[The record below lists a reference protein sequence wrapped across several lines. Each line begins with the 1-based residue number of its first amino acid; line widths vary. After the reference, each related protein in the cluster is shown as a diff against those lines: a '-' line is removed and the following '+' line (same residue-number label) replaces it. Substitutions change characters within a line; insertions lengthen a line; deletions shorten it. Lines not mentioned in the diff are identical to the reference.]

1 MFKYK
6 NAAELAKMS
15 EYELEKYQD
24 EKAKHEAALAETK
37 GKEAGEKSGKEAA
50 DKAVDEA
57 KIELNKTIDAQ
68 KEEISALKVSVDEM
82 DKKYEKALTDMNKI
96 KASSRGEDSKNMQTE
111 ILEALTAKDSEGR
124 RQIENYSKAK
134 TPVNFEITGKNVL
147 KAPGVIGVTAGTTQQ
162 EWVAPIGIPHEQTQ
176 ARDIIPIF
184 STNRDTIKYVQFTK
198 KDGSIGSVD
207 PGALKPQIDYNSTPK
222 TAPVIKIA
230 GWVTTQE
237 EFLDDVDGAAEWL
250 AQELPWAYKD
260 EETRQVF
267 KGNGTAATPD
277 ELTGL
282 YSLVATAVNYS
293 GTVNAASNR
302 WDKIAMALTNTRRAL
317 RPGDA
322 IWTSPEDY
330 MELLINKSTG
340 ATAIY
345 DYPIQAGTNG
355 QLYIGGIPIYYHN
368 TFNPGEGLAG
378 NFKRGVALFQRK
390 AITLRTSTE
399 HDQNFTH
406 NLVTWLIE
414 ARVAMPVFFPE
425 SFKKINFNITT

>member
-24 EKAKHEAALAETK
+24 EKAKHEAKIAEDK
-37 GKEAGEKSGKEAA
+37 GKEAGEAAGKEAA
-50 DKAVDEA
+50 DKAVDAA
-57 KIELNKTIDAQ
+57 KVELNKTIEDQ

-96 KASSRGEDSKNMQTE
+96 KTSQREAETKTMTSE
-111 ILEALTAKDSEGR
+111 ILEALAKEGSEGR
-124 RQIENYSKAK
+124 KQLEAFQQTKKS
-134 TPVNFEITGKNVL
+134 VNIEITGKGVL
-147 KAPGVIGVTAGTTQQ
+147 KAPAVMGVTAGTTQSQ
-162 EWVAPIGIPHEQTQ
+162 WLAPIGIPHEVVQ
-176 ARDIIPIF
+176 ARDIIPVY
-184 STNRDTIKYVQFTK
+184 STTRDSIKYVQFTK
-198 KDGSIGSVD
+198 KDGKIGSVD
-207 PGALKPQIDYNSTPK
+207 PGTTKPQFDYNSTPK

-260 EETRQVF
+260 EETRQVM
-267 KGNGTAATPD
+267 KGLGAAANPD
-277 ELTGL
+277 ELSGL
-282 YSLVATAVNYS
+282 YSTVATAVNYS
-293 GTVNAASNR
+293 GSVNATSND
-302 WDKIAMALTNTRRAL
+302 WDKIAMALTNTRRSL

-330 MELLINKSTG
+330 MELLINKSKG
-340 ATAIY
+340 ATQEY

-355 QLYIGGIPIYYHN
+355 QLYIGSIPIYYH
-368 TFNPGEGLAG
+368 TVFNPGEGLAG
-378 NFKRGVALFQRK
+378 NFSRGVALFQRK

-399 HDQNFTH
+399 HDQNFTQ

-425 SFKKINFNITT
+425 SFKKINLNITT

>member
-24 EKAKHEAALAETK
+24 EKARHEAALAEAK
-37 GKEAGEKSGKEAA
+37 GKEAGEAAGKEAA
-50 DKAVDEA
+50 DKAVEA
-57 KIELNKTIDAQ
+57 VKTELNKTIDAQ
-68 KEEISALKVSVDEM
+68 KEEIGKITLGLSEM
-82 DKKYEKALTDMNKI
+82 DKKYEAALTEMNKA
-96 KASSRGEDSKNMQTE
+96 KAKVRDEDSKTMQSE

-124 RQIENYSKAK
+124 RQLENYSQSK
-134 TPVNFEITGKNVL
+134 TPVNFEIKGRSVL
-147 KAPGVIGVTAGTTQQ
+147 KAPGVIGVTSGTTQQ
-162 EWVAPIGIPHEQTQ
+162 DWLAPIGIPHEQTQ

-184 STNRDTIKYVQFTK
+184 STTRDTIKYVQFTK

-267 KGNGTAATPD
+267 KGNGVAATPD

-282 YSLVATAVNYS
+282 YSSVATAVNYS
-293 GTVNAASNR
+293 GSVSAASNR

-330 MELLINKSTG
+330 MELLINKSSG
-340 ATAIY
+340 ATQVY
-345 DYPIQAGTNG
+345 DYPIQASTGG
-355 QLYIGGIPIYYHN
+355 QLYIGGIPIYYH
-368 TFNPGEGLAG
+368 TVFNAGEGLAG

-425 SFKKINFNITT
+425 SFKKINMNVTT